1 MKQKIVSLLLLL
13 LLLICET
20 AEATTGNE
28 YKKLSENEQYYFLVG
43 AVEGMFFSTIALGT
57 DKENHWFIK
66 CCEKMEFTQI
76 EAILKRY
83 INEHPEDWH
92 FSVISL
98 LVESMSEACEKRG
111 DTN

>member
-20 AEATTGNE
+20 AEATTVNE
-28 YKKLSENEQYYFLVG
+28 YKKLSENEQKCFLVG
-43 AVEGMFFSTIALGT
+43 AVEGMGFSTFALSA

-66 CCEKMEFTQI
+66 CYEKMEFTQV
-76 EAILKRY
+76 EAIFKKY
-83 INEHPEDWH
+83 INEHPEKWH